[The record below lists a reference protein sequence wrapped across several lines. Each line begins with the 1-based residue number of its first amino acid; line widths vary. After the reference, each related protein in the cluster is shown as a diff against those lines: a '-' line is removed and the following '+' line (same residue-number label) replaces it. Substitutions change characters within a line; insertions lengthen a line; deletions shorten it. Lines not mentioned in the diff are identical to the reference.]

1 MTSTDG
7 SGFLPVN
14 RTVASVQ
21 KAASVTLCLL
31 ALVSSAYTALN
42 EVWPLAGLFLIGLAL
57 AVQSYGVVEEGS
69 GPEECD

>member
-21 KAASVTLCLL
+21 KAASMALCLL
-31 ALVSSAYTALN
+31 ALVSSAYAVLN
-42 EVWPLAGLFLIGLAL
+42 EVWPLAGLFLVGLAL
-57 AVQSYGVVEEGS
+57 AVQSYRAVEGS
-69 GPEECD
+69 PGPEECD